1 MGEAAV
7 VNLALMLRVLL
18 VGGIFLILP
27 HITRKGL
34 LFGVYVGEGYA
45 DRAAARRLLGDW
57 HRGFVILMVVSL
69 LVGFGISL
77 AGRPVAGNLT
87 GTAILLLGGL
97 GLYLRFHSTAR
108 GLALPVTEEQAK
120 KATAPL
126 VGGEPKG
133 AGLAKLAL
141 GLCLL
146 TSLAAFVYAVVS
158 YEGLWSDRSFVAVM
172 FAPSLNLILSPSLAL
187 LALLTANAKRSVR
200 GGSGGRS
207 VEAQDAFRAAIANA
221 CSWLAL
227 LICAFMTILSVQILR
242 IRISGTSSLGGG
254 FWLMVGVMAG
264 VVIVFSLFNLIRILK
279 RYGQGGALIERASV
293 DAPLT
298 DGLADNVHWVWGL
311 FYVDRDDPSIMVEKR
326 FGIGYTFNYGNR
338 TAILI
343 VATFLV
349 LFLSL
354 IALGLFGTL
363 AGGGQH

>member
-7 VNLALMLRVLL
+7 VNLFLMLRVLL

-34 LFGVYVGEGYA
+34 LFGVYVGEAFA
-45 DRAAARRLLGDW
+45 DRAEARRLLGDW

-77 AGRPVAGNLT
+77 AGRPVAGNFT
-87 GTAILLLGGL
+87 GTAVLLLGGL
-97 GLYLRFHSTAR
+97 GLYIRFHSRAR

-146 TSLAAFVYAVVS
+146 TSLAAFVYAVAS

-172 FAPSLNLILSPSLAL
+172 FAPSLNLILSPFLAL
-187 LALLTANAKRSVR
+187 LALLTAHAKRSVR

-207 VEAQDAFRAAIANA
+207 VEAQDAFRASIANVI
-221 CSWLAL
+221 SWLAL
-227 LICAFMTILSVQILR
+227 LICAFMTILSV
-242 IRISGTSSLGGG
+242 
-254 FWLMVGVMAG
+254 
-264 VVIVFSLFNLIRILK
+264 
-279 RYGQGGALIERASV
+279 
-293 DAPLT
+293 
-298 DGLADNVHWVWGL
+298 
-311 FYVDRDDPSIMVEKR
+311 
-326 FGIGYTFNYGNR
+326 
-338 TAILI
+338 
-343 VATFLV
+343 
-349 LFLSL
+349 
-354 IALGLFGTL
+354 
-363 AGGGQH
+363 

>member
-1 MGEAAV
+1 MGEAVV
-7 VNLALMLRVLL
+7 VNVALMLRVLL

-34 LFGVYVGEGYA
+34 LFGVYVGEALA
-45 DRAAARRLLGDW
+45 DRATVRRLVGDW
-57 HRGFVILMVVSL
+57 HLGCVILMVLSL
-69 LVGFGISL
+69 LIGFGISL
-77 AGRPVAGNLT
+77 AGRPLAGNLT
-87 GTAILLLGGL
+87 GTATLLLGGL
-97 GLYLRFHSTAR
+97 GLYLRFHSRAR
-108 GLALPVTEEQAK
+108 GLALPVTEEQGK

-146 TSLAAFVYAVVS
+146 TSLAAFVYAMVS
-158 YEGLWSDRSFVAVM
+158 YEGLWSDRSLIRFMFV
-172 FAPSLNLILSPSLAL
+172 PSLNLVLSPFFAL

-200 GGSGGRS
+200 SGSGGRS
-207 VEAQDAFRAAIANA
+207 VEAQDAFRATNANLL
-221 CSWLAL
+221 SWFAL
-227 LICAFMTILSVQILR
+227 LNCAFMTILSMEIVR
-242 IRISGTSSLGGG
+242 IRLSGTSSLGGG

-264 VVIVFSLFNLIRILK
+264 IVVVFALFNLIRILK
-279 RYGQGGALIERASV
+279 RYGQGGALIERGSV

-326 FGIGYTFNYGNR
+326 FGFGYTFNYGNR

-349 LFLSL
+349 LILSL

-363 AGGGQH
+363 GGSGQP